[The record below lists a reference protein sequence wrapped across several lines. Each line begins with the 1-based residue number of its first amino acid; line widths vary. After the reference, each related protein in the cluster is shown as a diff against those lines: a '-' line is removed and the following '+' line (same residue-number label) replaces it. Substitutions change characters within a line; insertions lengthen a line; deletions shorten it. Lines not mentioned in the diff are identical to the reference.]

1 MGGPAEKLTSFD
13 SKLLK
18 MLGPVENIDCLMM
31 IIIVGDLRQIC
42 ALSNSEFLNTMK
54 PVEGFD
60 FFESKILMGGKTC
73 RGGRVLGLGA
83 LVDVDGSQRGPLGV
97 ACHPWC
103 SFDLPSVAL
112 RALKCVPR
120 FRIDV
125 NIKVLTLLRAICS
138 AKVPRFHIC
147 VADHE
152 ISIAGHC
159 CVHCLHNLVPAF
171 LRI

>member
-60 FFESKILMGGKTC
+60 FFESKILM
-73 RGGRVLGLGA
+73 RGR
-83 LVDVDGSQRGPLGV
+83 LVEKLEFSD
-97 ACHPWC
+97 
-103 SFDLPSVAL
+103 
-112 RALKCVPR
+112 
-120 FRIDV
+120 
-125 NIKVLTLLRAICS
+125 
-138 AKVPRFHIC
+138 
-147 VADHE
+147 
-152 ISIAGHC
+152 
-159 CVHCLHNLVPAF
+159 
-171 LRI
+171 